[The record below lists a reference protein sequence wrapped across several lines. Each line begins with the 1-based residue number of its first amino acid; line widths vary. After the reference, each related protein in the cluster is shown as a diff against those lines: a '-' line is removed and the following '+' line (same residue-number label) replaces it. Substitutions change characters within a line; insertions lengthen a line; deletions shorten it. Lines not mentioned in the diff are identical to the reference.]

1 MRRQTKQVLKAQF
14 WIKKYGSTN
23 VAGGSAILN
32 EYEQRYSSWQACW
45 EVFLHE
51 GAIQQGD

>member
-14 WIKKYGSTN
+14 WINKYGSTN